1 MKLHHLIVRSRPS
14 ILPKPSTTQRVT
26 SRLGG
31 VRYESI
37 TKEWKGASTEEHNTR
52 RSQKG
57 DTHDPASSAAA
68 AGMKERQANEGIADK
83 TKSSG
88 ITERGGVEHGRKAK
102 KEHPAAPEP
111 IIGMN
116 DERAQKG
123 H

>member
-1 MKLHHLIVRSRPS
+1 MKLHHLIACSRPS
-14 ILPKPSTTQRVT
+14 TLSKLFIARKVT
-26 SRLGG
+26 RGLGG
-31 VRYESI
+31 VRYKSI
-37 TKEWKGASTEEHNTR
+37 TKEWKGASTEDHNTC

-68 AGMKERQANEGIADK
+68 TGINERKANEGIADK

-88 ITERGGVEHGRKAK
+88 ITQRGGVEHGRKAK
-102 KEHPAAPEP
+102 QEHPAAPEP

>member
-1 MKLHHLIVRSRPS
+1 MKLQNLLARSRPS
-14 ILPKPSTTQRVT
+14 TLPRPFIAQTVAPGF
-26 SRLGG
+26 GG
-31 VRYESI
+31 VRYNSI
-37 TKEWKGASTEEHNTR
+37 TKEWKGASTEDHNTR

-68 AGMKERQANEGIADK
+68 AGMKERKANEGIADE

-88 ITERGGVEHGRKAK
+88 ITQRGGVKHGRKAK
-102 KEHPAAPEP
+102 QEHPAAPEP